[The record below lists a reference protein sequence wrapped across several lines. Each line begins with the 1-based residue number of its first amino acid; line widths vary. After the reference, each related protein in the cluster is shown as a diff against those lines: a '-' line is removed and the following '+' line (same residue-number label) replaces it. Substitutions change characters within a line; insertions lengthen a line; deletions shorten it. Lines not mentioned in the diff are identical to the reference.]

1 MINVINN
8 KVYEFDKNSIK
19 PIIKE
24 QKSEEKGTVNDIVQ
38 KTNLNQEDLMG
49 LDDNKIE
56 ELFKR
61 VKLDEKVKI
70 ADYNELG
77 IRKENINDEVLKYI
91 TNKEFK
97 EGIDEFIPSRV
108 IPANVYDIDIKP
120 EEMDQEHK
128 DLFDAI
134 EEKYEGYE
142 EIEDNFILM
151 ANDGKL
157 PIIID
162 ENNKESETKIENVL
176 EDEVVLINE
185 NKEKKKM
192 KHITEEEREFLNK
205 KFNNVFEKEY
215 KTLEEKKISCK
226 NEKIPEKILNEA
238 ISELIG
244 KKRK

>member
-1 MINVINN
+1 
-8 KVYEFDKNSIK
+8 
-19 PIIKE
+19 
-24 QKSEEKGTVNDIVQ
+24 
-38 KTNLNQEDLMG
+38 MG

-185 NKEKKKM
+185 NKEKK
-192 KHITEEEREFLNK
+192 E
-205 KFNNVFEKEY
+205 
-215 KTLEEKKISCK
+215 
-226 NEKIPEKILNEA
+226 NEA
-238 ISELIG
+238 YYRG
-244 KKRK
+244 RKGVS